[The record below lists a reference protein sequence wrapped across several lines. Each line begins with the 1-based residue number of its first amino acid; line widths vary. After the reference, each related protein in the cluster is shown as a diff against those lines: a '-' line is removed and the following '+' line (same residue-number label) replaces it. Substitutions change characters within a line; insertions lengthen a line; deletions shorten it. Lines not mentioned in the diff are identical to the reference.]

1 MRLWSIRWRLT
12 ALNALI
18 LTLLFA
24 ALCAVM
30 LYLVHGHLRQE
41 TDRWLME
48 ELTEL
53 IEDVRTTPNPAA
65 LQEYIDRRYAIHANL
80 HFRVRRG
87 EMVLFRSRYLE
98 NTPIPG
104 PASGSPPGESLFTDI
119 ELPEIGRFRLLSI
132 VQPESSGEGPLLF
145 QVMSPQASMG
155 REFRWYVGTVLAAIP
170 IALII
175 AIATGYGL
183 ARQALAPVDHIA
195 ATAERISAERLQ
207 ERIEVRNPHDELGRL
222 ATTLNAMFS
231 RLLRSID
238 QMRRFTSE
246 AAHELRSPIAA
257 LRTQAEVVLRAP
269 REPETYRGVLQ
280 KMADEAARLTELV
293 NQLLTLSRH
302 DAGQVTPL
310 EDRVRVDLVI
320 LDVAER
326 FRERAEEQRLGFSVE
341 PLPAWIVVGDDVLL
355 SQLFYNLF
363 DNALK
368 YTPAEGTVR
377 VSGDISGELLVVRV
391 QDTGI
396 GIPDE
401 VRDRVFDRFFR
412 VDPSQN
418 GLRSGAGLGLAICR
432 AVVETHRGAIEV
444 TSAIGQG
451 SCFQVTFPGTPDR
464 EPEAGDDLAQSAQDR
479 ASHEAS

>member
-53 IEDVRTTPNPAA
+53 IEDVRATPDPTEF
-65 LQEYIDRRYAIHANL
+65 QEYIDRRYAIHSNL

-87 EMVLFRSRYLE
+87 GRLLFQSRYLA
-98 NTPIPG
+98 NAPVPI
-104 PASGSPPGESLFTDI
+104 PASGGSSGEPEFADI

-132 VQPESSGEGPLLF
+132 VQAESGAGPILF

-155 REFRWYVGTVLAAIP
+155 REFRWYVGMVLTAIP
-170 IALII
+170 IALLI
-175 AIATGYGL
+175 AIVTGYGL
-183 ARQALAPVDHIA
+183 ARQALAPVDQIA

-222 ATTLNAMFS
+222 ATTLNEMFG

-326 FRERAEEQRLGFSVE
+326 FRERAEEQRLRFSVE

-377 VSGDISGELLVVRV
+377 VSGHVSGESLVVSV
-391 QDTGI
+391 QDSGI

-412 VDPSQN
+412 GDPSQN

-444 TSAIGQG
+444 TSTLGQG
-451 SCFQVTFPGTPDR
+451 SCFQVTLPGTLDR

-479 ASHEAS
+479 ASQEAS